1 MCMEIVGKEEK
12 VMKEEMLGLMEK
24 KENIINGEVKLESDV
39 KLVEIVLEKGIEVFG
54 FIQEKD
60 CKIEVQFL
68 LVDIMEKLCI
78 IDLMMDFKEKFVELL
93 LLLKLINDNSVV
105 IDNVDKDNVEKC
117 VEVKIE
123 GKEKVNVLM
132 EKDKNKSGEKLLLE
146 KGGNLNIERKCD
158 IFDIGLNKINVIVL
172 EFSKILCME
181 VFVFV
186 LFKNFVLFFLVMC
199 VLVRFFSKKEKY

>member
-1 MCMEIVGKEEK
+1 MCMEILGKEEK
-12 VMKEEMLGLMEK
+12 VMEEEMLGLMEK

-39 KLVEIVLEKGIEVFG
+39 KLVEIVLEKGIDVFG

-60 CKIEVQFL
+60 CKIVVQFL

-78 IDLMMDFKEKFVELL
+78 NDLMMDFKEKFVELL

-123 GKEKVNVLM
+123 GNEKVNVLM
-132 EKDKNKSGEKLLLE
+132 EKDKNKSGKKLLLE
-146 KGGNLNIERKCD
+146 K
-158 IFDIGLNKINVIVL
+158 
-172 EFSKILCME
+172 
-181 VFVFV
+181 
-186 LFKNFVLFFLVMC
+186 
-199 VLVRFFSKKEKY
+199 

>member
-1 MCMEIVGKEEK
+1 
-12 VMKEEMLGLMEK
+12 
-24 KENIINGEVKLESDV
+24 
-39 KLVEIVLEKGIEVFG
+39 
-54 FIQEKD
+54 
-60 CKIEVQFL
+60 
-68 LVDIMEKLCI
+68 
-78 IDLMMDFKEKFVELL
+78 MDFKEKFVELL

-181 VFVFV
+181 VFFFV

>member
-1 MCMEIVGKEEK
+1 
-12 VMKEEMLGLMEK
+12 
-24 KENIINGEVKLESDV
+24 
-39 KLVEIVLEKGIEVFG
+39 
-54 FIQEKD
+54 
-60 CKIEVQFL
+60 
-68 LVDIMEKLCI
+68 
-78 IDLMMDFKEKFVELL
+78 MDFKEKFVELL
-93 LLLKLINDNSVV
+93 LLLKLIDDNSVV

-123 GKEKVNVLM
+123 GNEKVNVLM
-132 EKDKNKSGEKLLLE
+132 EKVKNKSGEKLLLE

-181 VFVFV
+181 VFFFV

>member
-1 MCMEIVGKEEK
+1 MCMEILGKEEK
-12 VMKEEMLGLMEK
+12 VREEEMLGLMEK

-39 KLVEIVLEKGIEVFG
+39 KLVEIVLEKGIDVFG

-60 CKIEVQFL
+60 CKIVVQFL

-78 IDLMMDFKEKFVELL
+78 NVLIMDFKEKFVELL

-146 KGGNLNIERKCD
+146 K
-158 IFDIGLNKINVIVL
+158 
-172 EFSKILCME
+172 
-181 VFVFV
+181 
-186 LFKNFVLFFLVMC
+186 
-199 VLVRFFSKKEKY
+199 

>member
-1 MCMEIVGKEEK
+1 MCMEILGKEEK
-12 VMKEEMLGLMEK
+12 VMEEEMLGLMEK

-68 LVDIMEKLCI
+68 LVDIMEKLCK

-93 LLLKLINDNSVV
+93 LLLKLIDDNSVV

-123 GKEKVNVLM
+123 
-132 EKDKNKSGEKLLLE
+132 
-146 KGGNLNIERKCD
+146 
-158 IFDIGLNKINVIVL
+158 
-172 EFSKILCME
+172 
-181 VFVFV
+181 
-186 LFKNFVLFFLVMC
+186 
-199 VLVRFFSKKEKY
+199 

>member
-1 MCMEIVGKEEK
+1 
-12 VMKEEMLGLMEK
+12 
-24 KENIINGEVKLESDV
+24 
-39 KLVEIVLEKGIEVFG
+39 
-54 FIQEKD
+54 
-60 CKIEVQFL
+60 
-68 LVDIMEKLCI
+68 
-78 IDLMMDFKEKFVELL
+78 MDFKEKFVELL